1 MLTFLF
7 LIGMFLT
14 EKARAMGL
22 SDIGMGDTFSA
33 SFKGMWDDVCT
44 ILPYCKKGDMGVA
57 IVTGIII
64 NTVLWLIGSAAVLII
79 LYAAARI
86 VASGGNDEMLS
97 KGKKMIFYAVL
108 GLLFAVLTSAIV
120 NFVFAFVAGIASA
133 T

>member
-1 MLTFLF
+1 MLSLLILF
-7 LIGMFLT
+7 GILLT
-14 EKARAMGL
+14 QKASAMGL
-22 SDIGMGDTFSA
+22 ADIGAGFMT
-33 SFKGMWDDVCT
+33 GMWIDVCT
-44 ILPYCKKGDMGVA
+44 ILPYCGQGATGVA
-57 IVTGIII
+57 LVTGIII
-64 NTVLWLIGSAAVLII
+64 QTVLWLIGSAAVLII
-79 LYAAARI
+79 LYAAVRI